1 VVIAQ
6 RADDDAPSDRDGAEL
21 DGLVSALM
29 SAIRFVVAGVT
40 VDASAAGASGSA
52 QLGAKLS
59 GYTGSLRVEGM
70 LSADRTLLLVSRI
83 SFNN

>member
-6 RADDDAPSDRDGAEL
+6 RAGDDAPSDRDGAEL

-40 VDASAAGASGSA
+40 VDASAVGPSSSV

-59 GYTGSLRVEGM
+59 GYTGSLRVEG
-70 LSADRTLLLVSRI
+70 L
-83 SFNN
+83 